1 MTWARVEGISKEQ
14 AHELGETF
22 ITRGLDNFVA
32 IARASEPILGCW
44 VDGALVAIVGFIP
57 QGLLTG
63 TAYYWMEWTPAVRQ
77 FPKTTAR
84 WGHYITR
91 EALGRYPRLWGTCSA
106 GGQSRRW
113 LERLGARFDGTVFKI
128 GDWG

>member
-1 MTWARVEGISKEQ
+1 MTWARVEAISKEH
-14 AHELGETF
+14 AHDLGSGF
-22 ITRGLDNFVA
+22 ITKGLENYNA
-32 IARASEPILGCW
+32 ASSASDPILACW
-44 VDGALVAIVGFIP
+44 VQDNLVAIIGFIP

-63 TAYYWMEWTPAVRQ
+63 TAYYWMEWTPAVRR
-77 FPKTTAR
+77 FPRTTAR
-84 WGHYITR
+84 WGYYITR

-113 LERLGARFDGTVFKI
+113 LERLGARFDGTVFRI